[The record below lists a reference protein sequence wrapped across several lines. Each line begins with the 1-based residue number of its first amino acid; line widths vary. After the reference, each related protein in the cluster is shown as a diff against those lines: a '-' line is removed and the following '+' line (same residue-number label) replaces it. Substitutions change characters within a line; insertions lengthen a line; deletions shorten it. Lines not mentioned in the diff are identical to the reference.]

1 MKHAT
6 WTTLAALLLA
16 TMAAAAQD
24 RIGSAVVAAV
34 AGDGEARVLVVLADA
49 DRLASAGTAEV
60 AAEVDALLASL
71 PAGGVRLE
79 RRFQTV
85 PAVALSIDA
94 DGLAALAGSS
104 RVQRVDLDEGGSGSL
119 LQSVPLA
126 QISALQVLGFNG
138 AGTTVAILDSGVRL
152 DHQSFAGRIVDE
164 ACFCTTCCPNGQ
176 ASQTGPGSGA
186 NSHPHGTNVA
196 GIAVGGT
203 GVAGVPAGVA
213 GGADIISVRVLDA
226 NNSFCCSSDI
236 IAGLDWLRSN
246 HPDATVANL
255 SLGTNARFAGHCD
268 TATSF
273 TQAFA
278 TVINGLVGQGTS
290 VTVSSGN
297 NGSSLDMQAPA
308 CVQNATS
315 VGAVWDAN
323 VGSATVLGCTDAGT
337 AADQVTCFSNLGTTT
352 DLVAPGAPVTA
363 AGTAS
368 PTATSTFS
376 GTSMAAPMTAGCIAL
391 LGQAFPDRSPAQID
405 AVLTASTVRVL
416 RPPMVQDYPRLDCLD
431 AFLRLDRVFQNGFQ

>member
-1 MKHAT
+1 MH
-6 WTTLAALLLA
+6 
-16 TMAAAAQD
+16 
-24 RIGSAVVAAV
+24 
-34 AGDGEARVLVVLADA
+34 
-49 DRLASAGTAEV
+49 
-60 AAEVDALLASL
+60 
-71 PAGGVRLE
+71 
-79 RRFQTV
+79 
-85 PAVALSIDA
+85 
-94 DGLAALAGSS
+94 
-104 RVQRVDLDEGGSGSL
+104 RVDLDEGGSGSL

-126 QISALQVLGFNG
+126 LVDAVQALGFNG
-138 AGTTVAILDSGVRL
+138 AGTKVAILDSGVRL
-152 DHQSFAGRIVDE
+152 DHQSFAGRIVAE

-196 GIAVGGT
+196 GIAVGAS
-203 GVAGVPAGVA
+203 GVPGVPAGVA
-213 GGADIISVRVLDA
+213 GGAGIISIRVLDA
-226 NNSFCCSSDI
+226 GNSFCCSSDI
-236 IAGLDWLRSN
+236 VAGLDWLRVN

-268 TATSF
+268 AANSF

-278 TVINGLVGQGTS
+278 AAVNGLVGQGTS

-323 VGSATVLGCTDAGT
+323 VGPATVLGCSDAST
-337 AADQVTCFSNLGTTT
+337 AADKVTCFANLSTTT

-391 LGQAFPDRSPAQID
+391 LRQAFPARTPAQID
-405 AVLTASTVRVL
+405 AVLAASPVRVL

-431 AFLRLDRVFQNGFQ
+431 AFLRLDRVFQSGFQ

>member
-1 MKHAT
+1 
-6 WTTLAALLLA
+6 
-16 TMAAAAQD
+16 
-24 RIGSAVVAAV
+24 
-34 AGDGEARVLVVLADA
+34 
-49 DRLASAGTAEV
+49 
-60 AAEVDALLASL
+60 
-71 PAGGVRLE
+71 
-79 RRFQTV
+79 
-85 PAVALSIDA
+85 
-94 DGLAALAGSS
+94 
-104 RVQRVDLDEGGSGSL
+104 
-119 LQSVPLA
+119 
-126 QISALQVLGFNG
+126 
-138 AGTTVAILDSGVRL
+138 VAILDSGVRL

-278 TVINGLVGQGTS
+278 TVINGLVGQGTA